1 MTWACLAEAPGSNGA
16 KAGLPRRSAGLEGG
30 FASPGWDV
38 TTFSDLFQAHSRDVY
53 RFALFLSGDH
63 DLAEDIAS
71 ETFIRVWHARERLD
85 LATVKAYLLA
95 IARNLYLDQCRRA
108 ARRAPLVDHHV
119 DPRPGPEALTSSR
132 AELRAVLADLQE
144 LPEIDRAAV
153 LLRAEEGL
161 SYDEIGALLGLTPI
175 AARVKVHRARTK
187 LTRAADAAGTSK
199 TPRRELG

>member
-1 MTWACLAEAPGSNGA
+1 
-16 KAGLPRRSAGLEGG
+16 
-30 FASPGWDV
+30 V
-38 TTFSDLFQAHSRDVY
+38 TTFSELFQAHSRDVY

-63 DLAEDIAS
+63 DLAEDIVS

-85 LATVKAYLLA
+85 LSTVKAYLLA
-95 IARNLYLDQCRRA
+95 IARNLYLDQRRRA

-132 AELRAVLADLQE
+132 AELRTVLADLQE

-187 LTRAADAAGTSK
+187 LTRSAAAAGTSR
-199 TPRRELG
+199 PSRRELT